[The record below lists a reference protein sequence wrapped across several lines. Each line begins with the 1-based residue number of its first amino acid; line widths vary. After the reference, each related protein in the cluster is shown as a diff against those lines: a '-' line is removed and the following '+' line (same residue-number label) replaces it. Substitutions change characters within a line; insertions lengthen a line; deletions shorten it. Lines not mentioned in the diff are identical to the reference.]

1 LGSIFDNLE
10 AARKQI
16 PPGSSKAV
24 LRGEGAMTYFPEEVV
39 EHIFSF
45 LPAQRDRNAVS
56 LVCRVWYE
64 VERLSRR
71 DVFVGNCYA
80 VRPER
85 VVLRL
90 PNARPL
96 SDQGKPH
103 LGDFNLVPPD
113 WGGYA
118 GPWIEAA
125 ARGCVGLEELRMKR
139 MVVSDES
146 LELLAKSFPRF
157 RALILVSCEGF
168 STDGL
173 AAIAS
178 HCK

>member
-1 LGSIFDNLE
+1 
-10 AARKQI
+10 
-16 PPGSSKAV
+16 
-24 LRGEGAMTYFPEEVV
+24 MTYFPEEVV

-45 LPAQRDRNAVS
+45 LPAQCDRNTVS
-56 LVCRVWYE
+56 LVCKVWYE
-64 VERLSRR
+64 IERLSRR
-71 DVFVGNCYA
+71 TVFVGNCYA

-85 VVLRL
+85 VVLRF
-90 PNARPL
+90 PNVRAL
-96 SDQGKPH
+96 TVKGKPH
-103 LGDFNLVPPD
+103 FADFNLVPPD

-157 RALILVSCEGF
+157 RALVLISCEGF

-178 HCK
+178 HCKAPEGVRFAGK